1 MNIIKP
7 TYGYFLIWGHGLVYR
22 DNILDILRK
31 TKAINV
37 LWIQNHYPSNIKKFI
52 NTIYSYNYVP
62 VSHLRE
68 KTKYLLHVP
77 PEIIFI
83 FFKNNNPD
91 ERFIGEGQYVH
102 TECVKIKNLKEK
114 IRNMYNPRED
124 NERTEHHIIHASD
137 NEIQVEH
144 VLKYLGYKGIEFLKN
159 RPNRNIELNPFLSV
173 FSSFSIRLVN
183 SAQLYCN
190 ILQGTM
196 KDFRLKKVRINQTP
210 HYACL
215 LGNTDLYNQYRKRF
229 LGGPLQCDYS
239 IDKFHIL
246 SKNMR
251 YLRHPYATSYIVT
264 EEFETNKYLIID
276 GLHRASILLFNNN
289 KSFPVLVT

>member
-22 DNILDILRK
+22 DNVLQMLRQVK
-31 TKAINV
+31 NIDV
-37 LWIQNHYPSNIKKFI
+37 LWIQNHGPSNIKKFI
-52 NTIYSYNYVP
+52 NIIYAYNYVP

-77 PEIIFI
+77 PEVIFI

-91 ERFIGEGQYVH
+91 ERFIGEGQYTH
-102 TECVKIKNLKEK
+102 TECVKIKKLKEQ
-114 IRNMYNPRED
+114 IRHLYNPRED
-124 NERTEHHIIHASD
+124 NKRSEHHIIHASD
-137 NEIQVEH
+137 NERQVEH
-144 VLKYLGYKGIEFLKN
+144 VLKYLGYKGIEFLRN
-159 RPNRNIELNPFLSV
+159 RPNRSIRLTPFLPV
-173 FSSFSIRLVN
+173 FSSFTIRLVN

-196 KDFRLKKVRINQTP
+196 KEFSLKKVKIKQTP

-215 LGNTDLYNQYRKRF
+215 LGNTDLYDQYRNRF

-239 IDKFHIL
+239 IDKFYTL
-246 SKNMR
+246 SKEMR
-251 YLRHPYATSYIVT
+251 YLRSPYATSYIVT

-276 GLHRASILLFNNN
+276 GLHRASILLFNKNN
-289 KSFPVLVT
+289 NFPILVK